1 MTFCQFVTGRARDS
15 RISVRRAGWWRMRA
29 YSAGAERTECQPFRR
44 FASIGMRRGGR
55 LAHGAGLCVGG
66 KAGCPAFCHSVFV
79 CGSLPISRKMMPGA
93 VRNSFFRTKS
103 RGFAAYFFRLC
114 GKKKISFSKDGNF
127 FPQRNRDFGGEM
139 SVWSSSGGCFLTFA
153 PLDWNFWMQD
163 KLRIPGKSLHFER
176 SSPESVTFCISG
188 KRGYGCVAVAVGW
201 LDLSKYILY
210 FSCYGSF
217 FPFVFYIFASKCLAY
232 GNNRTPGLSRSHRLA
247 FG

>member
-1 MTFCQFVTGRARDS
+1 MVFCQSVTGGARDS

-44 FASIGMRRGGR
+44 FASIGMRHGGR

-103 RGFAAYFFRLC
+103 RGFAAYFFSLC
-114 GKKKISFSKDGNF
+114 GKTEISFSKDGNF

-153 PLDWNFWMQD
+153 PLDRNFWMQD

-201 LDLSKYILY
+201 RSSSSIA
-210 FSCYGSF
+210 C
-217 FPFVFYIFASKCLAY
+217 
-232 GNNRTPGLSRSHRLA
+232 TSRSFSLGRGASLVTSFPSLSNRA
-247 FG
+247 